1 MQDIKRSQPTKATAS
16 LLFYHKTAFLQI
28 LKYFRMAA
36 GLSLFEN
43 ARQKKAL
50 TTPMRR
56 FPIKPPGHII

>member
-1 MQDIKRSQPTKATAS
+1 MAT
-16 LLFYHKTAFLQI
+16 
-28 LKYFRMAA
+28 

-56 FPIKPPGHII
+56 FPINPHRMIFYAKQKGIYVADTLNRFMCYYAISSFNSFLYL